1 MPGFPI
7 KGDLAL
13 SDDGRELLL
22 LTGPERVAQT
32 LTVAAQVFKG
42 SWRYDRN
49 LGVPYFQDILVA
61 GPELEL
67 VKQRFRE
74 MALRVAG
81 VAAVAS
87 VTLAQDG
94 AIISV
99 DLVVRTD
106 DDRTA
111 VASLEFKTS

>member
-7 KGDLAL
+7 KGDLEL
-13 SDDGRELLL
+13 SADGRELVIIS
-22 LTGPERVAQT
+22 GPERVAQA

-42 SWRYDRN
+42 SWRYDLN
-49 LGVPYFQDILVA
+49 LGVPYFQEILVA

-81 VAAVAS
+81 VAAVS
-87 VTLAQDG
+87 YVTLEQQG

-99 DLVVRTD
+99 DIVVRTD

-111 VASLEFKTS
+111 VASLEFQAT